1 VKLIAHAETRQVL
14 GAHLIGPHAAILL
27 QPLVNAMRFGE
38 TVDQLAHDTFY
49 IHPALTEVV
58 EQALLE
64 IAPPAA
70 Q

>member
-1 VKLIAHAETRQVL
+1 
-14 GAHLIGPHAAILL
+14 LL

>member
-1 VKLIAHAETRQVL
+1 MKLIAHAETHQVL
-14 GAHLIGPHAAILL
+14 GAHLVGPHAALLL